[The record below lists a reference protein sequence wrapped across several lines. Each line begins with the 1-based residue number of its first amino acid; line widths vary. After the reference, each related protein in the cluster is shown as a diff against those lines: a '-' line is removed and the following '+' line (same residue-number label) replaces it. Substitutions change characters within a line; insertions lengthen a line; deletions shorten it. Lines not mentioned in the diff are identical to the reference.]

1 VSCRNCAAQI
11 NSSSRICSA
20 IVAAA
25 AHSRRHASHLDVR
38 SGPLQEFVYQRPET
52 VADAI
57 AALRAAD
64 ARVLAGGTDLVPQL
78 REGRR
83 RAARIVDLKHI
94 PELTAIALLPDGGV
108 SIGAAATATSVAR
121 HAALASYPA
130 IAESAQLIGGIQV
143 QNRASLGGNIC
154 NAAPSADGVPAL
166 ICHGANALIAS
177 ADGTRTMPVE
187 AMFAGPG
194 RTTLATGEL
203 LLAIRLPP
211 PAPRAAAAY
220 LRFTPRREMDIAI
233 AGAAAFLR
241 LGTDGVIVEARVAL
255 ASVAPTPIRAPA
267 AERMLVGERPGEALF
282 ERAGQCAAQDARPI
296 SDTRASAAY
305 RATLVAVLTARA
317 LAACSRRLGLEAMA
331 A

>member
-1 VSCRNCAAQI
+1 
-11 NSSSRICSA
+11 
-20 IVAAA
+20 VAAA
-25 AHSRRHASHLDVR
+25 AHSRRYASHLGIR
-38 SGPLQEFVYQRPET
+38 SGSLQEFVYQRPET
-52 VADAI
+52 VADAV

-64 ARVLAGGTDLVPQL
+64 ARALAGGTDLVPQL

-83 RAARIVDLKHI
+83 RVARIVDLKHI

-108 SIGAAATATSVAR
+108 SIGAAATATAVAR
-121 HAALASYPA
+121 HAAIATTFPA
-130 IAESAQLIGGIQV
+130 IAESAQLIGGVQV

-166 ICHGANALIAS
+166 ICHGAQAVIVGP
-177 ADGTRTMPVE
+177 DGTRTMPVE

-194 RTTLATGEL
+194 RTTLAAGEL
-203 LLAIRLPP
+203 LLAIRLAP
-211 PAPRAAAAY
+211 PARLAAAAY

-241 LGTDGVIVEARVAL
+241 LGVDGAIAEARVAL

-267 AERMLVGERPGEALF
+267 AERMLIGERPGEALF
-282 ERAGQCAAQDARPI
+282 ERAGQCAAQEARPI

-317 LAACSRRLGLEAMA
+317 LATCGRRLGLEAMA